1 MKIELIFRTFGVG
14 ERTIHLEARAHI
26 DLTSGRYFTTSSG
39 NRVDR
44 CLKKALAYK
53 REWHK

>member
-1 MKIELIFRTFGVG
+1 MKIELAFRIFGFG
-14 ERTIHLEARAHI
+14 ERITHLEARVHP

-53 REWHK
+53 RERHK